1 MNLRGR
7 KVAEEMEEKRR
18 RGEKERTE
26 GENEKKRSSL
36 YLSGGRHGDERR
48 FAE

>member
-1 MNLRGR
+1 LRGR

-18 RGEKERTE
+18 RERKNE